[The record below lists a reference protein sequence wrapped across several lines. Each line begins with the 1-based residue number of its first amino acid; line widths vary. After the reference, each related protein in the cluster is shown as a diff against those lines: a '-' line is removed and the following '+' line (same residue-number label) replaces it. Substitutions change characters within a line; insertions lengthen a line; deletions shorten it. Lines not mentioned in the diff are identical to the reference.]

1 MPFPEGRWCG
11 LQAGQLRTTGLELHL
26 YSLSVVSSFN
36 RGSYDDIPFIQA
48 SVEKGISEYTSIKMF
63 STVEYISEKS
73 GRHQSKWT
81 HFGPTGNTRVFFE
94 PDQRFR
100 FRFRGTVVEY

>member
-1 MPFPEGRWCG
+1 MLFPEGRWCG
-11 LQAGQLRTTGLELHL
+11 LQAGQLRTTGLEFHLH
-26 YSLSVVSSFN
+26 SLSVVNSFN
-36 RGSYDDIPFIQA
+36 RASYDDIPFIQA
-48 SVEKGISEYTSIKMF
+48 SVEKGISEYTSIKMC

-73 GRHQSKWT
+73 GRYQNKWT
-81 HFGPTGNTRVFFE
+81 HFGPTGNTRVFFK